1 MILMVLL
8 LLDAGDF
15 LQKDCIS
22 SRDDLVSWGLKQPMA
37 AELDTLV
44 NTRMMKQRKK
54 VLKENRYN
62 LVRENSDPP

>member
-15 LQKDCIS
+15 LQKDCTS

-54 VLKENRYN
+54 VLRENRYN